1 MSVSALLLE
10 DFKCFKNLELPCAQL
25 TVLTGYNAAGK
36 STALHALLLM
46 AQALRLNP
54 LTDRLALNGDLVS
67 LGTAGDVIRHN
78 SESQGICLGV
88 KGSGEQ
94 ITWTFEYNRRL
105 SARGVMSLKDAQY
118 DNQLHSETSAS
129 AMVPGPSASA
139 SDLLRVLQGL
149 VFVGPG
155 RVTQLSTY
163 PVPRTSGQGR
173 GDVGMNGEYA
183 AYWYL
188 ECADEE
194 VDEPRRHRRE
204 IDARTVR
211 SQIESWV
218 DEFFPGARVTA
229 NRLTPDSP
237 VHLAFRLQGTGG
249 WVPPANVGYGLGYAF
264 PMLVTMLT
272 TSLGSVVV
280 IDSAEAH
287 LHPRAQS
294 AVGRFLG
301 QMAGAGQQII
311 VETHSDHLLNGI
323 RLAVRDRLLKPH
335 DVALHFFDSGDSKGQ
350 VTSLAIDD
358 NGAISDW
365 PEGFFD
371 QAERDLAIL
380 SGWA

>member
-1 MSVSALLLE
+1 MSVSALLLR
-10 DFKCFKNLELPCAQL
+10 DFKCFKEIELPCARL

-46 AQALRLNP
+46 AQALRSNP
-54 LTDRLALNGDLVS
+54 ISNRLALNGDLVS
-67 LGTAGDVIRHN
+67 LGSAGDVIRN
-78 SESQGICLGV
+78 GAESQGICLGA
-88 KGSGEQ
+88 KGADEQ
-94 ITWTFEYNRRL
+94 IRWTFEYDRRL
-105 SARGVMSLKDAQY
+105 SARGVMALKSAEY
-118 DNQLHSETSAS
+118 DSPLRSETSGS
-129 AMVPGPSASA
+129 QMVPGPHAA
-139 SDLLRVLQGL
+139 DSDLLRVLQET

-155 RVTQLSTY
+155 RMTQLSTY
-163 PVPRTSGQGR
+163 PVPRTSWQAR
-173 GDVGMNGEYA
+173 GNVGMSGEYA

-194 VDEPRRHRRE
+194 VDLGRRHQRE
-204 IDARTVR
+204 RDGRTVR
-211 SQIESWV
+211 SQIEAWL
-218 DEFFPGARVTA
+218 DEFFPGARVEA
-229 NRLTPDSP
+229 NRLSPESP

-272 TSLGSVVV
+272 AELGSVVV

-301 QMAGAGQQII
+301 QMAGAGLQIL

-323 RLAVRDRLLKPH
+323 RLAVRDSLVKPH
-335 DVALHFFDSGDSKGQ
+335 DVAVHFFDAGDATGQ
-350 VTSLAIDD
+350 VTSLTIDD
-358 NGAISDW
+358 NGAIGDW

>member
-1 MSVSALLLE
+1 MSISALLLQ
-10 DFKCFKNLELPCAQL
+10 DFKCFKELELPCAPL

-46 AQALRLNP
+46 AQALRSNP
-54 LTDRLALNGDLVS
+54 ISNRLALNGDLVS
-67 LGTAGDVIRHN
+67 LGTAGDVIRN
-78 SESQGICLGV
+78 GAESQGICLGA
-88 KGSGEQ
+88 KAADEQ
-94 ITWTFEYNRRL
+94 IRWTFEYDRTL
-105 SARGVMSLKDAQY
+105 SARGVMALKSAEY
-118 DNQLHSETSAS
+118 DSPLRSETSAS
-129 AMVPGPSASA
+129 QMVPGPNASD
-139 SDLLRVLQGL
+139 SDLLRVLQET

-155 RVTQLSTY
+155 RMTQLSTY
-163 PVPRTSGQGR
+163 PVPRSSWQAPGN
-173 GDVGMNGEYA
+173 VGMSGEYA

-194 VDEPRRHRRE
+194 VDPGRRHQRE
-204 IDARTVR
+204 RDARTVR
-211 SQIESWV
+211 SQIEAWL
-218 DEFFPGARVTA
+218 DEFFPGARVGA
-229 NRLTPDSP
+229 NRLSPESP

-272 TSLGSVVV
+272 AELGSVVV

-294 AVGRFLG
+294 AVGHFLG
-301 QMAGAGQQII
+301 QMAGAGLQIL

-323 RLAVRDRLLKPH
+323 RLAVRDSLVKPH
-335 DVALHFFDSGDSKGQ
+335 DVALHFFDAGDATGQ
-350 VTSLAIDD
+350 VTSLTIDD
-358 NGAISDW
+358 NGAIGDW

>member
-10 DFKCFKNLELPCAQL
+10 NFKCFKNLELPCAQL

-36 STALHALLLM
+36 STALHALLLL

-54 LTDRLALNGDLVS
+54 MSDRLALNGDLVS
-67 LGTAGDVIRHN
+67 LGSAGDVIRHD
-78 SESQGICLGV
+78 SEYHGIRLGIR
-88 KGSGEQ
+88 GSDEQ
-94 ITWTFEYNRRL
+94 ITWAFEYDRRL
-105 SARGVMSLKDAQY
+105 SARGVMSLTSAQY
-118 DNQLHSETSAS
+118 DNRTHSETSAS
-129 AMVPGPSASA
+129 QMVPGPSACDSH
-139 SDLLRVLQGL
+139 LLRLLQGMI
-149 VFVGPG
+149 FVGPG

-163 PVPRTSGQGR
+163 PIPRTSWQER

-194 VDEPRRHRRE
+194 VDEPRRHQRE
-204 IDARTVR
+204 PDARTVR
-211 SQIESWV
+211 SQIETWV
-218 DEFFPGARVTA
+218 DEFFPGARVSA
-229 NRLTPDSP
+229 SRLTPDSP
-237 VHLAFRLQGTGG
+237 IHLAFRLQGTGG

-301 QMAGAGQQII
+301 QMAGAGLQII
-311 VETHSDHLLNGI
+311 VETHSDHLLNGV
-323 RLAVRDRLLKPH
+323 RLAVRDRLLKPR
-335 DVALHFFDSGDSKGQ
+335 DVALHFFDAGDAKGQ
-350 VTSLAIDD
+350 VTSLAIDN

>member
-1 MSVSALLLE
+1 MSVSALLLQ
-10 DFKCFKNLELPCAQL
+10 DFKCFSDLELPCEQL

-36 STALHALLLM
+36 STTLHALLLI

-54 LTDRLALNGDLVS
+54 MTDRLSLNGDLVN
-67 LGTAGDVIRHN
+67 LGTAGDVIRHD
-78 SESQGICLGV
+78 SASHGICLGA
-88 KGSGEQ
+88 KGSDER
-94 ITWTFEYNRRL
+94 ITWAFEYNRTL
-105 SARGVMSLKDAQY
+105 SARGVMSLKRAQY
-118 DNQLHSETSAS
+118 ESPAHSETSDS
-129 AMVPGPSASA
+129 HMVPGRSA
-139 SDLLRVLQGL
+139 SDSELIRALRGI

-155 RVTQLSTY
+155 RVTQLSAY
-163 PVPRTSGQGR
+163 PIPRTSWQER
-173 GDVGMNGEYA
+173 GDVGMNGEFA
-183 AYWYL
+183 AYWYQ

-194 VDEPRRHRRE
+194 VDEARRHPRE
-204 IDARTVR
+204 RDARTVR
-211 SQIESWV
+211 SQVEAWV
-218 DEFFPGARVTA
+218 DEFFPGARVSA
-229 NRLTPDSP
+229 NRLAADSP

-272 TSLGSVVV
+272 TRPGSVVI

-301 QMAGAGQQII
+301 QMAGAGLQVL

-323 RLAVRDRLLKPH
+323 RLAVRDSLIRSR
-335 DVALHFFDSGDSKGQ
+335 DVALHFFEAGDATSQ

-371 QAERDLAIL
+371 QTERDLAVL
-380 SGWA
+380 SGWS